1 MPQPIIR
8 NIDDI
13 IASASFRRW
22 ILDNNEEDAVLW
34 QQWLAEN
41 PDKIEWV
48 ATANLVVRTLIS
60 AQEEVPATEVEWEVE
75 KLMARIA
82 EEEAE
87 EEENNG
93 APSLTITLPEP
104 PSAEGFKARPLVRK
118 YWWAAACVLLL
129 AGWLAV
135 QGYYNK
141 SAPQEL
147 SLASFRAA
155 TTGGNVEYVNNTDTT
170 LHVVLK
176 DGSKV
181 ELMKGG
187 RLVSNMQD
195 TGGERAVFLEGDA
208 FFNVTKDQDHP
219 FVVYTGK
226 LVTRVLGT
234 SFWVNAGA
242 NTEELGV
249 KVKSGKVSVFK
260 AEVFVAA
267 KKIGRM
273 PGGILLM
280 PNQQVKLN
288 ARTMTLEK
296 NVVEVPVGLKNSVI
310 TRFEATPAAEVFQH
324 LEQAYGIPI
333 LFEESVMSDCSVT
346 AVLEDEPFYEK
357 LEVICRIIHARY
369 EVVDGNVVVSSK
381 GCK

>member
-22 ILDNNEEDAVLW
+22 ILDNSEEDAVLW

-48 ATANLVVRTLIS
+48 ATANLVVRTVIS

-82 EEEAE
+82 EEEDDNVPAL
-87 EEENNG
+87 
-93 APSLTITLPEP
+93 AAVLPEHR
-104 PSAEGFKARPLVRK
+104 ARKGFNATQLLRK
-118 YWWAAACVLLL
+118 YWWATACVFLL

-135 QGYYNK
+135 QGYYDK
-141 SAPQEL
+141 SATQEL
-147 SLASFRAA
+147 SLASFRAS

-195 TGGERAVFLEGDA
+195 AGGERAVFLEGDA

-219 FVVYTGK
+219 FIVYTGK

-234 SFWVNAGA
+234 SFWVSAGT
-242 NTEELGV
+242 NTNELGV
-249 KVKSGKVSVFK
+249 TVKSGKVSVFR

-267 KKIGRM
+267 KKSGNM

-288 ARTMTLEK
+288 AKTMTLEK
-296 NVVEVPVGLKNSVI
+296 TVVEIPMGLKNSVI

-324 LEQAYGIPI
+324 LEQSYGIPI
-333 LFEESVMSDCSVT
+333 LFDESVMADCSVT

-357 LEVICRIIHARY
+357 LEVICRIMHARY